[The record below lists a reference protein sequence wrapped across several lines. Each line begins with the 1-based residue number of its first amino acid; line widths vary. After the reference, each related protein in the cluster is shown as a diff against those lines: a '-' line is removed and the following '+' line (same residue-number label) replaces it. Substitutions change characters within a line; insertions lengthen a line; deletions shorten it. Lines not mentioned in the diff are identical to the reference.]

1 MNIVALT
8 KSALSVSFVFYDIVA
23 LARGFNSPWVPPLR
37 RFLVDKQLFINN
49 IEVRSIL
56 TFHA

>member
-37 RFLVDKQLFINN
+37 RFLVDKQLIINS
-49 IEVRSIL
+49 IEVRSI
-56 TFHA
+56 